1 MLTAANTR
9 AAASALRLLAAMSA
23 RASACQP
30 MLEGRAA
37 RPETLCVASPSV
49 AAVDGAVPG
58 SEHAAAIDA
67 TTARPSG
74 KHLPH
79 LAPLAPLAPLPPSR
93 FFDIHPPRVGLWVR
107 CSKAA
112 DANASMTSCAS
123 RGARMLIPGS
133 EREVSPR

>member
-58 SEHAAAIDA
+58 SEHAVAIDA
-67 TTARPSG
+67 TMARPSG
-74 KHLPH
+74 KNLPH
-79 LAPLAPLAPLPPSR
+79 LAPLAPLAPSR
-93 FFDIHPPRVGLWVR
+93 FFDIHPPRVWFMGSLLKSGR
-107 CSKAA
+107 R
-112 DANASMTSCAS
+112 DASMTSCAS
-123 RGARMLIPGS
+123 
-133 EREVSPR
+133 